1 MADKEAMSP
10 RRFVQAN
17 DVEHAA
23 LAEVEALL
31 GDCDGSSVRLVN
43 EVGHEIAL
51 PESARRLF
59 AELVRALADGCP
71 VGVLALQK
79 ELTIQRA
86 ADLLDVPAAHV
97 VRLIEDGE
105 IVAVSS
111 GERRRIRFDDLM
123 DYTEHRDEARRDGLA
138 ELTRM
143 SEEMGLYDVPD
154 RPT

>member
-1 MADKEAMSP
+1 
-10 RRFVQAN
+10 
-17 DVEHAA
+17 
-23 LAEVEALL
+23 
-31 GDCDGSSVRLVN
+31 
-43 EVGHEIAL
+43 
-51 PESARRLF
+51 
-59 AELVRALADGCP
+59 
-71 VGVLALQK
+71 
-79 ELTIQRA
+79 
-86 ADLLDVPAAHV
+86 
-97 VRLIEDGE
+97 LIEDGE